1 MFIKKVMKS
10 ISFIMPFSWLNV
22 CCDILIVH
30 EVIHSIQMNL
40 VIILLHLSVETAIG
54 FVFFFKRNENIGT
67 IYSKYI
73 KSIIL
78 PDGNSLENA

>member
-40 VIILLHLSVETAIG
+40 VIILLHLSV
-54 FVFFFKRNENIGT
+54 
-67 IYSKYI
+67 
-73 KSIIL
+73 
-78 PDGNSLENA
+78 